1 MYVCMYVCMYVTIYT
16 KQKTWKIYMS
26 HYKKAQ
32 ILVLHGWNI
41 AEAILYI
48 FFFIDR

>member
-1 MYVCMYVCMYVTIYT
+1 MVKYHLHIH
-16 KQKTWKIYMS
+16 QYMS

-32 ILVLHGWNI
+32 MLVLHGWNI

-48 FFFIDR
+48 CVFIYRYNEV